1 VGEEEFDPGA
11 PVCQGETRSRSP
23 RPLIEA
29 AERDGGD
36 GPVVLIGIAQEKT
49 PMWRSSKAKGQEH
62 AAHPHMDCGRKMGFV
77 NHFYCQPLLFLPVG
91 SRRGVG
97 IPYRVETVISGQ
109 GLVGSD
115 SPRDVGYGFRNSAA
129 RWLSTIGRPASRND
143 PTAD

>member
-1 VGEEEFDPGA
+1 MGEEEFDPGA

-49 PMWRSSKAKGQEH
+49 PMWLSSKAKGQEH

-115 SPRDVGYGFRNSAA
+115 SPRDVGYGFRTQPLDGFQRLAA
-129 RWLSTIGRPASRND
+129 RHPA
-143 PTAD
+143 TT